1 MIELNSD
8 LQLTAGYLEQIIPTL
23 AFNITDAFSI
33 QNMAE
38 ASVSANPKITSNK
51 RVHINHTSKRR
62 RFSTVKQA
70 NSDETKLGVD
80 VNLENAKTAASCTAT
95 NSFDHEFS
103 SLYSILY
110 LNYSQ
115 YTTKAIQF
123 NRNEHQY
130 RELCLGRQ
138 ILEQKGDSSVKMLA
152 RLSIYL
158 RMLEK
163 TAHKRLASACFHSL
177 GALASNSEDARR
189 QITENSSLISR
200 LVESLQV
207 NLNRAKQEDECD
219 NELKNELEEEDESD
233 ECEEEEDDLSYS
245 KITEFL
251 SEIKGELVGEQLLQE
266 GSEDESAE
274 QFLTSLEEDFDD
286 LNESDSDLLR
296 LSGLCL
302 MHSLSRSVHQLRTKF
317 LDKRIWTP
325 IVELIKRC
333 RRRRLDKQTLIRK
346 YRRLRSIQTEQEM
359 IQTNEVL
366 PMDADNQ
373 SDQQQEEFSCE
384 GGLNEQNLLSVTTA
398 ILANLLLEFS
408 PSKKVILNYFEC
420 K

>member
-23 AFNITDAFSI
+23 ASNITDAFSI

-38 ASVSANPKITSNK
+38 ASVAANPKKASNK
-51 RVHINHTSKRR
+51 LAQINHTSKRR
-62 RFSTVKQA
+62 RFSTLKQA
-70 NSDETKLGVD
+70 DIGETKSGVE
-80 VNLENAKTAASCTAT
+80 VTILENAKTAAFCNTS

-138 ILEQKGDSSVKMLA
+138 IVESNGDSNGKMLA
-152 RLSIYL
+152 RLSTYL

-177 GALASNSEDARR
+177 AALASNSEDARR

-207 NLNRAKQEDECD
+207 NLKRVNQEDECE
-219 NELKNELEEEDESD
+219 NELKNELVEEDELD
-233 ECEEEEDDLSYS
+233 ECGDEEDDLSCS
-245 KITEFL
+245 EVTALL

-274 QFLTSLEEDFDD
+274 EFLTSLEEDFDD

-346 YRRLRSIQTEQEM
+346 YRRLRSIQTEQEKLK
-359 IQTNEVL
+359 QTDEVL
-366 PMDADNQ
+366 PMDQEDEQ
-373 SDQQQEEFSCE
+373 EQQDEFSCD

-408 PSKKVILNYFEC
+408 PSKKVILNFFE
-420 K
+420 